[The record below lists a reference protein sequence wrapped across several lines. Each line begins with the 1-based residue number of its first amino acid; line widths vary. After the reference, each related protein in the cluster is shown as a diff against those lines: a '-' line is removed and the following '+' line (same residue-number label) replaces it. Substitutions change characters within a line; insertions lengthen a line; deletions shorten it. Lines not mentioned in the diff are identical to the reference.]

1 MTFERDISVHAH
13 GLKRYRF
20 TLIELLVVIAIIAI
34 LAAILLPA
42 LQKAR
47 ARGQATQCLNNL
59 RQLGFAMQSYVE
71 ANDGFAS
78 DDAASSKGADARSGT
93 NYLFSKRTQSK
104 HTGRLGDYIK
114 SPTLGSGFPAIVYCP
129 QGGRDWTKPVGHL
142 TSGTGGNPNFSY
154 GANYYITQAGTL
166 NPNYYQKFSTI
177 RLGSK
182 VMIFTDIGEKHP
194 SFTKEAKLIG
204 AMGVNGFYRFSFR
217 HPKYKFSNTV
227 FVDGHAEG
235 IHFAY
240 TWSGSEGWSKASD
253 TRNLFR
259 DNY

>member
-1 MTFERDISVHAH
+1 MDRSCTASVHDH
-13 GLKRYRF
+13 GQKLYSF

-42 LQKAR
+42 LQSAR
-47 ARGQATQCLNNL
+47 ERGKTTQCLNNL
-59 RQLGFAMQSYVE
+59 RQLGHVMHNYAE
-71 ANDGFAS
+71 ANDGWATDDTCGETSAS
-78 DDAASSKGADARSGT
+78 NYYYSKT
-93 NYLFSKRTQSK
+93 SKK
-104 HTGRLGDYIK
+104 AKGRLGDYIK
-114 SPTLGSGFPAIVYCP
+114 SPKIADSLPAIAVCP
-129 QGGRDWTKPVGHL
+129 QGGRDWEKPAGFPTVK
-142 TSGTGGNPNFSY
+142 TGSNPNFSY
-154 GANYYITQAGTL
+154 GANYYITKVAL
-166 NPNYYQKFSTI
+166 SYRQKYSTV

-182 VMIFTDIGEKHP
+182 VFVFTDIGEKHP
-194 SFTKEAKLIG
+194 TFSKEAKMIG
-204 AMGVNGFYRFSFR
+204 AMEVAGFYRFSFR

-240 TWSGSEGWSKASD
+240 TWSGAEGWSKASD